1 MAQLVSFE
9 HLHGI
14 PQPPTPQSQ
23 WRTSTES
30 VVTEFIPYSLPDIGE
45 AEIDAVVETL
55 RSGWV
60 TSGPAVSAFESE
72 FASFVGGGVEAIAVN
87 SATAGLHLALEACGV
102 RAGDEVIVP
111 TWTFTATAEVVRYL
125 GADPV
130 VVDVD
135 RSTLNM
141 DIERLAEAITSRTK
155 AVIVVHFGGLSL
167 DMLAVKTALGNRD
180 IKVIEDS
187 AHALPSSAGHVVV
200 GSATHSDVAVFSFYA
215 NKTMT
220 TGEGGMMTT
229 RDPAIAGRARTMRL
243 HGIDRD
249 VFDRYRSTKA
259 SWAYDIVAPGFKYNL
274 PDPAAAMGRV
284 QLTRVKEMRDRR
296 QEIADLYSKELS
308 GLPIDLPARGGPE
321 DTHAWHLYVVRVS
334 SSATLTRDEFIDG
347 LLNRQVGCS
356 VHFIPL
362 HMHTYWRESLGL
374 SDEDFPVASA
384 EFANTVS
391 LPIFSRMSDGDVERV
406 IAAIKDVFK
415 S

>member
-1 MAQLVSFE
+1 M
-9 HLHGI
+9 
-14 PQPPTPQSQ
+14 
-23 WRTSTES
+23 
-30 VVTEFIPYSLPDIGE
+30 TEFIPFSSPDIGD

-130 VVDVD
+130 IVDVD

-141 DIERLAEAITSRTK
+141 DIEMLTEAITPRTK

-167 DMLAVKTALGNRD
+167 DMLAVKTALGGRD
-180 IKVIEDS
+180 IRVIEDA
-187 AHALPSSAGHVVV
+187 AHALPSSTGNVLV
-200 GSATHSDVAVFSFYA
+200 GSTTHSDVAVFSFYA

-229 RDPAIAGRARTMRL
+229 RDPAIAARARTMRL

-284 QLTRVKEMRDRR
+284 QLTRVKEMRNRR
-296 QEIADLYSKELS
+296 QDIANRYSDQLS
-308 GLPIDLPARGGPE
+308 GLPLDLPALGELE
-321 DTHAWHLYVVRVS
+321 DTHAWHLYVLRLS
-334 SSATLTRDEFIDG
+334 SSAAPTRDEFIDG
-347 LLNRQVGCS
+347 LLKRQVGCS

-362 HMHTYWRESLGL
+362 HMHTYWRETLRL

-391 LPIFSRMSDGDVERV
+391 LPIFSRMSDDDVERV
-406 IAAIKDVFK
+406 IAAVRDVL
-415 S
+415 SS